1 MHEPFT
7 GPFFRRLERLRI
19 RTRRSTLG
27 TREGSHL
34 SLRRGQGLEFSD
46 YRQYSPGDD
55 FRHIDW
61 NVYGRT
67 DRVTVKQFRAEQNLE
82 VTILLDSSASMG
94 LPEGEKKFEL
104 ARNIA
109 LSLGYVALADGD
121 SVLFS
126 CLGHHNTPRYSGQ
139 AAFFKAYDTL
149 NKIVP
154 AGTFSLKTEI
164 RAAVAA
170 QKLPARCY
178 LISDFFMPH
187 EEQTLALDFLRAKN
201 FDISVI
207 QVIAPSEL
215 RLEPSR
221 IGVMVDVETGE
232 EIEVILDS
240 SSVKEYANSLGNHV
254 ETLERYCRKAGIQ
267 HLIVSSEETLTD
279 VVLQK
284 FPRAGLLQ

>member
-1 MHEPFT
+1 MQDPFT
-7 GPFFRRLERLRI
+7 GPFFRRLERLRV
-19 RTRRSTLG
+19 RTKRSTLG

-67 DRVTVKQFRAEQNLE
+67 DRVHVKQFRAEQNLE
-82 VTILLDSSASMG
+82 VVILLDSSASMG
-94 LPEGEKKFEL
+94 LPEGEQKFEL

-109 LSLGYVALADGD
+109 LALGYVALADGD

-126 CLGHHNTPRYSGQ
+126 CLGRKNSPRYFGQ
-139 AAFFKAYDTL
+139 GAFPRAQRDL
-149 NKIVP
+149 LSVVP
-154 AGTFSLKTEI
+154 AGSISLKTEI
-164 RAAVAA
+164 RAALAG

-178 LISDFFMPH
+178 LISDFLVPQS
-187 EEQTLALDFLRAKN
+187 EQVEALDYLRAKN

-215 RLEPSR
+215 SLEISK
-221 IGVMVDVETGE
+221 IGQMVDVETGE
-232 EIEVILDS
+232 EIELIVDAA
-240 SSVKEYANSLGNHV
+240 SVREYANQLGNHV
-254 ETLERYCRKAGIQ
+254 ELLERYCQKAGIQ
-267 HLIVSSEETLTD
+267 HLVLSSSESLSE
-279 VVLQK
+279 VVLNK

>member
-1 MHEPFT
+1 MQEPFT

-19 RTRRSTLG
+19 RSRRSTLG
-27 TREGSHL
+27 TRDGSHL

-67 DRVTVKQFRAEQNLE
+67 DRVYVKQFRAEQNLE
-82 VTILLDSSASMG
+82 VVVLLDASASMG

-104 ARNIA
+104 ARNLA

-126 CLGHHNTPRYSGQ
+126 CLGRKNTPRYFGQ
-139 AAFFKAYDTL
+139 SSFPRAQKELFS
-149 NKIVP
+149 VEP
-154 AGTFSLKTEI
+154 AGAVSLKAEI
-164 RAAVAA
+164 RAALAV

-178 LISDFFMPH
+178 LISDFLIPH
-187 EEQTLALDFLRAKN
+187 QEQVEALDYLRAKN
-201 FDISVI
+201 FDVSVI

-215 RLEPSR
+215 SLEISR
-221 IGVMVDVETGE
+221 IGKMVDVETGE
-232 EIEVILDS
+232 EIELVVDS
-240 SSVKEYANSLGNHV
+240 SSVREYANQLSEHV
-254 ETLERYCRKAGIQ
+254 EQLERYCQKSGIQ
-267 HLIVSSEETLTD
+267 YLLLSSSENLAD
-279 VVLQK
+279 VVLEK
-284 FPRAGLLQ
+284 FPRAGFLA